1 MRLVTYHIN
10 QESKI
15 GAVVGEHVV
24 DLSGIARDM
33 VTFIEQGA
41 AALTAATQLLQQP
54 HLSHPLAEVQLLA
67 PIARPRRNI
76 FCLGLNYAEHA
87 AESDR
92 ARGREV
98 EVPQHPIIFTKATH
112 TVIGHQAPIPY
123 DPTITEQLDW
133 EVELGVIINQPC
145 KNVPREQAMAV
156 VFGYTI
162 INDIS
167 ARDLQR
173 QHKQFHKGKSL
184 DGTCPMGPW
193 IVTTDD
199 IPNPHNLRLTCRVNG
214 LTKQDDT
221 TRHMLFDISH
231 TIAVLSRGMTLE
243 PGDVIATGT
252 PSGVGFARTPPE
264 FLYPGDI
271 LESEIE
277 AIGILQN
284 YVKFQA

>member
-1 MRLVTYHIN
+1 MRLVTYQTN
-10 QESKI
+10 EQSKI
-15 GAVVGEHVV
+15 GAVTSEEIV
-24 DLSGIARDM
+24 DLSSIAGDM
-33 VTFIEQGA
+33 ITFIEQGA
-41 AALTAATQLLQQP
+41 AALQAAEQLLRNP
-54 HLSHPLAEVQLLA
+54 TLSYPLAQVQLLA

-98 EVPQHPIIFTKATH
+98 EVPQHPIIFTKATN
-112 TVIGHQAPIPY
+112 TVIGPDASIPY
-123 DPTITEQLDW
+123 DPAITEQLDW
-133 EVELGVIINQPC
+133 EVELGVIIGQRC
-145 KNVPREQAMAV
+145 KNVPQEQAMTV

-193 IVTTDD
+193 IVTSTQ
-199 IPNPHNLRLTCRVNG
+199 IPDPHNLRLTCRVNG
-214 LTKQDDT
+214 ITKQDDT
-221 TRHMLFDISH
+221 TNHMLFDISH

-264 FLYPGDI
+264 FLHPGDL

-277 AIGILQN
+277 AIGILRN
-284 YVKFQA
+284 YVN

>member
-1 MRLVTYHIN
+1 MRLVTYQIN
-10 QESKI
+10 QQSKI
-15 GAVVGEHVV
+15 GTVVGEQIV
-24 DLSGIARDM
+24 DLSDIARDM

-41 AALTAATQLLQQP
+41 AALVAAKQILQQP
-54 HLSHPLAEVQLLA
+54 HKTYSMAEVQLLA

-76 FCLGLNYAEHA
+76 FCLGLNYADHA

-98 EVPQHPIIFTKATH
+98 EVPQHPIIFTKATN
-112 TVIGHQAPIPY
+112 TVIGHHAAIPY

-133 EVELGVIINQPC
+133 EVELGVIISQQC
-145 KNVPREQAMAV
+145 KNVPHEQAMSV

-193 IVTTDD
+193 IVTANE
-199 IPNPHNLRLTCRVNG
+199 IPDPHKLRLTCRVNG

-221 TRHMLFDISH
+221 TSHMLFDIPH

-264 FLYPGDI
+264 FLRPGDT

-277 AIGILQN
+277 AIGTLNN
-284 YVKFQA
+284 YVNF